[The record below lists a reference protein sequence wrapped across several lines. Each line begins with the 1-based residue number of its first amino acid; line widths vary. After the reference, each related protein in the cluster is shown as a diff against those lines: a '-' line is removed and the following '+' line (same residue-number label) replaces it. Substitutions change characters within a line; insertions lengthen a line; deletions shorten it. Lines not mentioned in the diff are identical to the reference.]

1 MRWERL
7 SSSCLSEYRMDRHL
21 LCLEPEAERRESEAH
36 IAACPRCRQEMAWLR
51 QERADFLSHPAPP
64 LALEQA
70 LAASSTPQPTPSRG
84 FDPTQGNGP
93 TWATASSRSQP
104 TQPSRPWAIWAS
116 VATCSVALLL
126 SLSLSSLWTPQHTIY
141 RGVETPVFL
150 IGLKRGAVIRQM
162 ASGESVKAG
171 DHIRLAY
178 QWRTQKPAYLYILH
192 RDQEG
197 RLSPL
202 YPASAEQPSLRLD
215 SPNETTLPG
224 SLEFDQATHGHE
236 EIWACFSRQP
246 LHFRALNAQIPSP
259 DAWAHQEPKP
269 HGPCAY
275 LLLYRFRRSPP

>member
-1 MRWERL
+1 
-7 SSSCLSEYRMDRHL
+7 MDRHL
-21 LCLEPEAERRESEAH
+21 LCLEPEAERRESEDHMAT
-36 IAACPRCRQEMAWLR
+36 CPRCQQEMAWLR
-51 QERADFLSHPAPP
+51 QERTDFLSHPTPP

-70 LAASSTPQPTPSRG
+70 LAASFKPQSTESHG
-84 FDPTQGNGP
+84 FDPTPCGS
-93 TWATASSRSQP
+93 TRAAAASKSQP
-104 TQPSRPWAIWAS
+104 TKSPRPWAGWAIWAS
-116 VATCSVALLL
+116 VATCSVALFL
-126 SLSLSSLWTPQHTIY
+126 SLSLRSLWTPQHTIY
-141 RGVETPVFL
+141 RGVDTPVFL

-178 QWRTQKPAYLYILH
+178 QWRTQKPAYLYVLH

-197 RLSPL
+197 RLSAL
-202 YPASAEQPSLRLD
+202 YPASTEQPSLRLD

-246 LHFRALNAQIPSP
+246 LHFRALSAQLPSP

-275 LLLYRFRRSPP
+275 LFLYRFRRSPL